1 VQSIHP
7 AETISIP
14 DLRENLIDEI
24 FKAAGFSES
33 GWPRKVGGRLFTR
46 PVDRFA
52 AIVCRFDQVIGAEG
66 FPAGAADALNSFSQ
80 HVEVRGAEALPFDGP
95 LIIAGNHPGSLDGLC
110 VLANLPRQDIRF
122 VVSGVP
128 VTESLPN
135 ARNYLVFAPG
145 DKHERMLA
153 IRSMIRHLQQGGC
166 VLIFPSGRLDPDP
179 DALPGAEQALDL
191 WSPSLEILLRRVPAA
206 SVVVAITGGV
216 LAPQVLNHPLT
227 RLQKGWRRQK
237 LAEFIQLSRMLSNP
251 HAYDIHPRVTF
262 SAPVVLSP
270 PDPSSD
276 KPEYLS
282 RLIDYAKD
290 TLKVHQSWQYK
301 QSS

>member
-1 VQSIHP
+1 MQP
-7 AETISIP
+7 TQPPNTISIP
-14 DLRENLIDEI
+14 YLREYLIDEI
-24 FKAAGFSES
+24 FKAAGLSES
-33 GWPRKVGGRLFTR
+33 GWLRKIGGRLFTK
-46 PVDRFA
+46 PIERFA
-52 AIVCRFDQVIGAEG
+52 AIVCRFDEVIGAEG

-80 HVEVRGAEALPFDGP
+80 HVEVHGAETIPSDGP

-128 VTESLPN
+128 ATESLPN
-135 ARNYLVFAPG
+135 ARNYLIFAPG

-191 WSPSLEILLRRVPAA
+191 WSPSLEILLRRVPDARI
-206 SVVVAITGGV
+206 VIAITGGV
-216 LAPQVLNHPLT
+216 LAPQVLNHPIT

-237 LAEFIQLSRMLSNP
+237 LAEFIQLYRMISNP

-262 SAPVVLSP
+262 STPIVLSI
-270 PDPSSD
+270 SD
-276 KPEYLS
+276 TEPRKQEYLPQ
-282 RLIDYAKD
+282 LIDYAKH
-290 TLKVHQSWQYK
+290 TLQVHQSWQPIDP
-301 QSS
+301 